1 MRDWIRS
8 KVVHVVYGGGTRF
21 LDDVDDF
28 DLVRHRYLHIH
39 DLVHRNCT
47 YFVTS
52 VPL

>member
-39 DLVHRNCT
+39 WSTGAAQT
-47 YFVTS
+47 YAV
-52 VPL
+52 